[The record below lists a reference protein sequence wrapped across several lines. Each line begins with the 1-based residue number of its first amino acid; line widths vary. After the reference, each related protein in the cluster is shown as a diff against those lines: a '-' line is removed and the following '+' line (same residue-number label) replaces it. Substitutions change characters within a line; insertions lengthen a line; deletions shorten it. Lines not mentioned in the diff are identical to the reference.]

1 MKQKQRF
8 TLIEILTVIAVIGI
22 LAGCIFPALLAV
34 QNNSRRTKTETILTG
49 VNTALRVFKGDYNLL
64 PTLGGRV
71 PLQVGEWNGNIDS
84 MKPSDN
90 YYTFFDILTYKNHK
104 GRGSGINNVTSDVS
118 EVNTKAKQYL
128 DPPKEY
134 FSSDET
140 RNSVRDGWNRP
151 IIVFLDEDADGVVT
165 IEDPKYK
172 KDNEGAYAGDSVA
185 MSMGNQEKE
194 KASQA
199 DKGLYIVI
207 K

>member
-64 PTLGGRV
+64 PTLGGSV
-71 PLQVGEWNGNIDS
+71 PECVGEWTGNIDS
-84 MKPSDN
+84 MKPNDD
-90 YYTFFDILTYKNHK
+90 YYTFFDILTYKNYQ
-104 GRGSGINNVTSDVS
+104 GRGSGINNVSSAVS

-151 IIVFLDEDADGVVT
+151 IKVYLDHDADGVV
-165 IEDPKYK
+165 EA
-172 KDNEGAYAGDSVA
+172 EGNTYAGDSVSV
-185 MSMGNQEKE
+185 SMGNQEEE

>member
-64 PTLGGRV
+64 PTLGGSV
-71 PLQVGEWNGNIDS
+71 PECVGEWNGNIDS
-84 MKPSDN
+84 MKPNDD
-90 YYTFFDILTYKNHK
+90 YYTFFDILTYKNYQ
-104 GRGSGINNVTSDVS
+104 GSGSGINKVTPAAS

-151 IIVFLDEDADGVVT
+151 IKVYLDHDADGVV
-165 IEDPKYK
+165 EA
-172 KDNEGAYAGDSVA
+172 EGSTYAGDSVSV
-185 MSMGNQEKE
+185 SMGNQEEE